1 MQGKHGENSGRKK
14 HSSSPPPR
22 ATWNPDRP
30 ARHLAAEAN
39 FCVKLQCTSQPLARL
54 TRSPV
59 SNLEGGKPGRVVK
72 VLAFTR
78 GPLSPAPVGL
88 KPHRLFY
95 AGVPRLLRE
104 NRARAE
110 NCQSRDHSVSRLRN
124 VAVNPSP
131 PASPAAPTQH
141 RDFARI
147 KTRQRAGHPR
157 SSAEH
162 WVGAQE
168 SSLARPFPPAP
179 PGQRPGRPWGGDE
192 LPPGG

>member
-1 MQGKHGENSGRKK
+1 MGAGETWGKLRQEKTLQQPSTQSDLESRPTGQAPGSRSKLLRKAAAHFPALGTTNQKPRFQFGRREAGKGGESIGI
-14 HSSSPPPR
+14 HTWPPL
-22 ATWNPDRP
+22 RP
-30 ARHLAAEAN
+30 LWD
-39 FCVKLQCTSQPLARL
+39 
-54 TRSPV
+54 
-59 SNLEGGKPGRVVK
+59 SN
-72 VLAFTR
+72 
-78 GPLSPAPVGL
+78 
-88 KPHRLFY
+88 PHRLFY
-95 AGVPRLLRE
+95 ARVPRLLRE
-104 NRARAE
+104 NRAE

-131 PASPAAPTQH
+131 PASPAAPTRH

-147 KTRQRAGHPR
+147 KTRQRAGRPR

-168 SSLARPFPPAP
+168 SSLARPFPPAL